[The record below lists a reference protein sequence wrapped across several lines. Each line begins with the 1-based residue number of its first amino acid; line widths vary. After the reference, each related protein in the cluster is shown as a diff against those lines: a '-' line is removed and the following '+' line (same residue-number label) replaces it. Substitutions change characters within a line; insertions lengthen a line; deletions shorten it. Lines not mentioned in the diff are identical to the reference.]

1 MKIFA
6 ASTMQKRA
14 KDERIRAFF
23 RSVLENRIPVTDPPG
38 ARQCARRCIRFSGAD
53 FRSGRNQPSLLRL
66 EMSRNATAFAENTDV
81 IGLVAS
87 VIVRVSAWP
96 ANARVDEP
104 HRRDYFSTI
113 STIYLR

>member
-1 MKIFA
+1 
-6 ASTMQKRA
+6 
-14 KDERIRAFF
+14 
-23 RSVLENRIPVTDPPG
+23 
-38 ARQCARRCIRFSGAD
+38 
-53 FRSGRNQPSLLRL
+53 
-66 EMSRNATAFAENTDV
+66 MSRNATAFAENTDV

-87 VIVRVSAWP
+87 VLVRASAWP